1 MPTIKSTIMKNFG
14 VFAELCDRDFDLAAY
29 IGPTIVK
36 EFSDEDLS
44 KRVYKIK
51 ESTKAVPE
59 SITMFDLIII
69 AEYCMRF
76 KDRIR
81 HNDATY
87 RQNNFGAFNKLAK
100 EISYNFEVQKIYK
113 NLLKQEIGIGICMIF
128 ESVCNDLTSNNY
140 SAPSKN
146 AVNTVAFGSE
156 IYSIREGMCAK
167 TDEDKSLCKNALR
180 LSIVKLFYGNNNFEA
195 ILDEKMSSEVDSYGK
210 PVKVH
215 PYSWDEFIHTL
226 SEVMSNHDARPD
238 DIWYKVL
245 AYYNCCCFSNE
256 NKFEFLK
263 KFASGGLVEKSIY
276 EMMEAE
282 RSAEESMSDVEF
294 LESFISKE

>member
-1 MPTIKSTIMKNFG
+1 MSTIKSTIMNHFG
-14 VFAELCDRDFDLAAY
+14 VFTELCDRDFDLAAY

-44 KRVYKIK
+44 KRIYKIK
-51 ESTKAVPE
+51 ETTKAVPE
-59 SITMFDLIII
+59 SVTMFDLIVI

-76 KDRIR
+76 KDRIK

-87 RQNNFGAFNKLAK
+87 RQNNFGIFNKLAK
-100 EISYNFEVQKIYK
+100 EISYNFTAQKSYRS
-113 NLLKQEIGIGICMIF
+113 LLKQEIGIGICSVF
-128 ESVCNDLTSNNY
+128 EAMCNDLTTNNY
-140 SAPSKN
+140 SMPNKA
-146 AVNTVAFGSE
+146 ANTVAFGSH

-167 TDEDKSLCKNALR
+167 NDEEKELCKNALR
-180 LSIVKLFYGNNNFEA
+180 ISIVKLFYGNNNFEA

-215 PYSWDEFIHTL
+215 PYSWNEFIYTL

-238 DIWYKVL
+238 DVWYKVL

-263 KFASGGLVEKSIY
+263 KFASGGLVESNIY
-276 EMMEAE
+276 EIMEIE
-282 RSAEESMSDVEF
+282 RAAEESMTDVDF